1 MSHNSCGPIK
11 HPIFPQLTNPKL
23 GWVWGGLFRNVK
35 PQPSRKGWIFLFPEW
50 PFFSSMCLQHV
61 CLLTPN
67 KNTLLQLLGLSAAIS
82 GV

>member
-1 MSHNSCGPIK
+1 MLHNSCEPIK

-23 GWVWGGLFRNVK
+23 GVGGLFRNVK

-50 PFFSSMCLQHV
+50 PFFSSMRPQHV
-61 CLLTPN
+61 CLLSPS
-67 KNTLLQLLGLSAAIS
+67 KNTLLQLLVLSVAIS